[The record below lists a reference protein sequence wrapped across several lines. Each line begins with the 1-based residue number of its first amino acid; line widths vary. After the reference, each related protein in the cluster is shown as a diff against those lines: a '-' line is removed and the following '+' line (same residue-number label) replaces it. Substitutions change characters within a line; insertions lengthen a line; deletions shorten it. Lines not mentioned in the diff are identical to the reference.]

1 MKAVKDV
8 SLKQEMSYSCA
19 ENVTQLSRA
28 RDGLRTVQE
37 CRKENQCGLSH
48 KDIRGL
54 KVHSKQIRYL
64 YVLQFIT
71 LRLVNYHLT

>member
-28 RDGLRTVQE
+28 RDGLSIVQE
-37 CRKENQCGLSH
+37 CRGKKKNNVDCPT
-48 KDIRGL
+48 K
-54 KVHSKQIRYL
+54 
-64 YVLQFIT
+64 T
-71 LRLVNYHLT
+71 LEV